1 MRPGLTQRNRSV
13 VRPPRLARMDATHP
27 DLLLNAGRL
36 AAALAAGLVVGLERG
51 WKERELPDGG
61 RVAGLRTFALIG
73 LLGGLLGLAPSGLP
87 AAVGLGAVA
96 LLFAVS
102 YRRSSNASGTLSI
115 TTAVAALVTF
125 TLGVAAARGE
135 AVIAVAGA
143 ALVALLLD
151 LKGMLH
157 GWLRRIQAAE
167 LTAALQL
174 GVLTVV
180 VLPLWPYQALNPFQL
195 WVAVIV
201 VASLSLTGHVAARLR
216 GRDQGLLWVGL
227 VGGLASSTAAT
238 LTLSRSARGDAAVAG
253 AASAGILAACGVMF
267 LRMAAIVTLLQPGAA
282 VRGAVLLAGL
292 GATMFVQAAWLWRR
306 RGGVAASAVE
316 EPARLFDLGSAV
328 GFAVLLAAVA
338 VLSRA
343 GREWLGVPGLL
354 GVAFLSG
361 LADVDAI
368 VISTVQMLGR
378 GELASGLA
386 GQAVLVAV
394 TANMVMK
401 AGIAWV
407 VGGRA
412 VGRPVT
418 AGFILTGVA
427 GAAAAIL
434 G

>member
-1 MRPGLTQRNRSV
+1 
-13 VRPPRLARMDATHP
+13 MDATPP
-27 DLLLNAGRL
+27 DLLLNAARL

-73 LLGGLLGLAPSGLP
+73 LLGGLLGLAPSGLL

-96 LLFAVS
+96 MLFAVS

-125 TLGVAAARGE
+125 ALGVAAARGE
-135 AVIAVAGA
+135 TVIAVAGA
-143 ALVALLLD
+143 ALAALLLD
-151 LKGMLH
+151 LKGVLH
-157 GWLRRIQAAE
+157 GGLRRIQAAE

-174 GVLTVV
+174 GVLTAV
-180 VLPLWPYQALNPFQL
+180 VLPLLPDAGYGPYKALNPFQL

-201 VASLSLTGHVAARLR
+201 VASLSLTGHVASRLR
-216 GRDQGLLWVGL
+216 GREQGLLWVGL
-227 VGGLASSTAAT
+227 LGGLASSTAAT
-238 LTLSRSARGDAAVAG
+238 LTLSRSARDDAAVAG

-267 LRMAAIVTLLQPGAA
+267 MRMAAIVTLLQPGTA
-282 VRGAVLLAGL
+282 VRLVALLVGMGLVSFLLA
-292 GATMFVQAAWLWRR
+292 AWRWRSR
-306 RGGVAASAVE
+306 DASADVRID
-316 EPARLFDLGSAV
+316 EPARLFDLGSAI
-328 GFAVLLAAVA
+328 GFAVLLAGVA

-343 GREWLGVPGLL
+343 AREWLGMPGLL

-368 VISTVQMLGR
+368 VISTVQMLGG
-378 GELASGLA
+378 GELAPSLA
-386 GQAVLVAV
+386 GQAMLLAVA
-394 TANMVMK
+394 ANMLMK
-401 AGIAWV
+401 AGIAWA

-418 AGFILTGVA
+418 AGFLFTGIA
-427 GAAAAIL
+427 GAVAAL
-434 G
+434 LS